1 MLQTLEELEELT
13 KTLREKRVEIK
24 EEINVCLGTNCLAIG
39 NDETK
44 KSLEACLAQKAN
56 NQDYK
61 IKSVGCHGLCAQG
74 PLVMVNSATNEHEEI
89 VYEKVKNE
97 DSQRLIDAIVG
108 EKSPD
113 TLSDLLCKTDIPFF
127 TKQKKIVLEN
137 AGIINPDSLDDYILN
152 DGYHALFYSLTHL
165 SPEEV
170 IEQVKLSGLRGR
182 GGGGYPAGLKWESVA
197 KAISDKKYVICNGDE
212 GDPGAFMDRAV
223 MESDPHRVLEGMAIC
238 GYAVGADQGFIYVRA
253 EYPVAVDRL
262 RKAIKDAER
271 NGLLGQKIAATPFS
285 FTIEVRLGG
294 GAFVCGEATA
304 LIASI
309 EGNRGSPRQKPPH
322 LSDRGFNGQPTVLNN
337 VETYANIPPILRNGG
352 EWYAGFGTEKSKG
365 TKVFAL
371 TGQVKHTGLVEVPM
385 GMTLRELIFDVGGG
399 IDGGKK
405 FKAVQ
410 TGGPSGGC
418 IPESLLDQP
427 IDYESLKAVGSIMG
441 SGGVIVMDET
451 SSMVDVAK
459 FFLEFCMTESCG
471 KCAPCRVGT
480 VQLHNLLD
488 KFTKKEATQQD
499 LTLLEELCRMIK
511 ETSLCGLG
519 QTAPN
524 PVLSTLRYFKD
535 EYIAGIKKDS
545 E

>member
-39 NDETK
+39 NDETQ
-44 KSLEACLAQKAN
+44 KSLEACLAKKAN
-56 NQDYK
+56 NQGYK

-74 PLVMVNSATNEHEEI
+74 PLVMVNSATGEHEEI

-97 DSQRLIDAIVG
+97 DAPRLIDAIVG

-113 TLSDLLCKTDIPFF
+113 TLNDLLCKTDIPFF

-322 LSDRGFNGQPTVLNN
+322 LSDHGFNGQPTVLNN

-399 IDGGKK
+399 IDDGKK

-418 IPESLLDQP
+418 IPESLLDQS

-488 KFTKKEATQQD
+488 KFAKKEATRQD

-511 ETSLCGLG
+511 ETSLCALG

-535 EYIAGIKKDS
+535 EYVAGLKKDS

>member
-1 MLQTLEELEELT
+1 
-13 KTLREKRVEIK
+13 
-24 EEINVCLGTNCLAIG
+24 
-39 NDETK
+39 
-44 KSLEACLAQKAN
+44 
-56 NQDYK
+56 
-61 IKSVGCHGLCAQG
+61 
-74 PLVMVNSATNEHEEI
+74 
-89 VYEKVKNE
+89 
-97 DSQRLIDAIVG
+97 
-108 EKSPD
+108 
-113 TLSDLLCKTDIPFF
+113 
-127 TKQKKIVLEN
+127 
-137 AGIINPDSLDDYILN
+137 
-152 DGYHALFYSLTHL
+152 
-165 SPEEV
+165 
-170 IEQVKLSGLRGR
+170 
-182 GGGGYPAGLKWESVA
+182 
-197 KAISDKKYVICNGDE
+197 
-212 GDPGAFMDRAV
+212 
-223 MESDPHRVLEGMAIC
+223 MAIC

-262 RKAIKDAER
+262 RRAIKDAER
-271 NGLLGQKIAATPFS
+271 NGLLGQKIAGTPFS

-309 EGNRGSPRQKPPH
+309 EGNRGNPRQKPPH
-322 LSDRGFNGQPTVLNN
+322 LSDRGFNAQPTVLNN

-352 EWYAGFGTEKSKG
+352 EWYAKLGSEKSKG
-365 TKVFAL
+365 AKVFAL

-385 GMTLRELIFDVGGG
+385 GMTLRELIFEVGGG
-399 IDGGKK
+399 IEGGRA

-471 KCAPCRVGT
+471 KCVPCRVGT
-480 VQLHNLLD
+480 AQLHNLLD
-488 KFTKKEATQQD
+488 KFAKKEATQSD
-499 LTLLEELCRMIK
+499 LDLLEELCRMIK

-524 PVLSTLRYFKD
+524 PVLSTLKYFKE
-535 EYIAGIKKDS
+535 EYIAGIKKES
-545 E
+545 Q

>member
-13 KTLREKRVEIK
+13 KTLREKRATIK

-44 KSLEACLAQKAN
+44 KSLEERLREKSNA
-56 NQDYK
+56 QDYA
-61 IKSVGCHGLCAQG
+61 IKPVGCHGLCAQG
-74 PLVMVNSATNEHEEI
+74 PLVMVNSATSEHEEI
-89 VYEKVKNE
+89 VYEKVKNS
-97 DSQRLIDAIVG
+97 DAQRLIDAIVG
-108 EKSPD
+108 EKSAD
-113 TLSDLLCKTDIPFF
+113 TVNDLRCKTDIPFF

-137 AGIINPDSLDDYILN
+137 AGVINPDSLDDYILN
-152 DGYHALFYSLTHL
+152 DGYHALFYALTHL
-165 SPEEV
+165 SPEET
-170 IEQVKLSGLRGR
+170 IEQVKISALRGR
-182 GGGGYPAGLKWESVA
+182 GGGGYPTGLKWESVA
-197 KAISDKKYVICNGDE
+197 KAISEKKYVICNGDE

-262 RKAIKDAER
+262 RKAIKEAER
-271 NGLLGQKIAATPFS
+271 NGLLGQKIAGANFS
-285 FTIEVRLGG
+285 FSVEVRLGG

-309 EGNRGSPRQKPPH
+309 EGNRGNPRQKPPH

-337 VETYANIPPILRNGG
+337 VETYASIPPILRKGG
-352 EWYAGFGTEKSKG
+352 EWYAQLGTEKSKG

-385 GMTLRELIFDVGGG
+385 GMTLRELVFEIGGG
-399 IDGGKK
+399 IADGKA

-418 IPESLLDQP
+418 IPASLLDQP

-471 KCAPCRVGT
+471 KCVPCRVGT
-480 VQLHNLLD
+480 AQLHNLLD
-488 KFTKKEATQQD
+488 KFAKKEASQND
-499 LTLLEELCRMIK
+499 LDLLEDLCHMIK

-524 PVLSTLRYFKD
+524 PVLSTLKYFKD
-535 EYIAGIKKDS
+535 EYVAAIKKES

>member
-1 MLQTLEELEELT
+1 MPQTLEELEELT
-13 KTLREKRVEIK
+13 KALQEKRAEIK

-44 KSLEACLAQKAN
+44 KSLEKRLADKPNAQN
-56 NQDYK
+56 YR
-61 IKSVGCHGLCAQG
+61 IKPVGCHGLCAQG
-74 PLVMVNSATNEHEEI
+74 PLVIVNSVANEHEEI
-89 VYEKVKNE
+89 VYEKVKNSDAE
-97 DSQRLIDAIVG
+97 RLIDAIVG
-108 EKSPD
+108 ETNPD
-113 TLSDLLCKTDIPFF
+113 TIKDLRCETDIPFF

-137 AGIINPDSLDDYILN
+137 AGIINPDSLDDYILSN
-152 DGYHALFYSLTHL
+152 GYHALFYALTHL
-165 SPEEV
+165 SPEET
-170 IEQVKLSGLRGR
+170 IEQVKISALRGR
-182 GGGGYPAGLKWESVA
+182 GGGGYPTGLKWESVA

-253 EYPVAVDRL
+253 EYPVAVERL
-262 RKAIKDAER
+262 KRAIKDAER
-271 NGLLGQKIAATPFS
+271 NGLLGQKIAGTPFS
-285 FTIEVRLGG
+285 FSVEVRLGG

-309 EGNRGSPRQKPPH
+309 EGNRGNPRQKPPH

-352 EWYAGFGTEKSKG
+352 EWFAGFGTEKSKG
-365 TKVFAL
+365 SKVFAL

-385 GMTLRELIFDVGGG
+385 GMTLRELVFDVGGG
-399 IDGGKK
+399 IEGGKE

-418 IPESLLDQP
+418 IPASLLDQP
-427 IDYESLKAVGSIMG
+427 IDYESLKEIGSIMG

-471 KCAPCRVGT
+471 KCVPCRVGT
-480 VQLHNLLD
+480 AQLHNLLD
-488 KFTKKEATQQD
+488 KFAKKEASQND
-499 LTLLEELCRMIK
+499 LVLLENLCQMIK

-524 PVLSTLRYFKD
+524 PALSTLKYFKE
-535 EYIAGIKKDS
+535 EYIAGVKK
-545 E
+545 EIE